1 VKRRR
6 YYGYLNTR
14 CYSIPNTA
22 YCAGVSHMTLHGNV
36 IDPNERRKTSWR
48 REKEERFWQ
57 EQQRFRYCWA
67 GRVRR
72 RAEAL
77 RRHKQAF
84 LKSFPSGSNQAG
96 RETTNLFGSGKV
108 FLARQSEQCFASVS
122 AGVFTRSIL

>member
-1 VKRRR
+1 MKRRR

-14 CYSIPNTA
+14 CHSIPNTA
-22 YCAGVSHMTLHGNV
+22 YCAGVSRMTLHGKV

-67 GRVRR
+67 GRVRW

-77 RRHKQAF
+77 RRHKRAF
-84 LKSFPSGSNQAG
+84 LKELPLRKQSSGS
-96 RETTNLFGSGKV
+96 
-108 FLARQSEQCFASVS
+108 
-122 AGVFTRSIL
+122 